1 MRSLIISIVILILI
15 TGFAAFH
22 TVTAAKRA
30 GDLDGLFGEDGTP
43 ADPDGISD
51 AWERLEAILRI
62 TVHEERLRSARTALA
77 EYVAAAKNGAA
88 EREAG
93 LLRRAIE
100 EAAVRERF
108 SLWQVF

>member
-1 MRSLIISIVILILI
+1 MRSLIVSIAILALI
-15 TGFAAFH
+15 IGFAAVH
-22 TVTAAKRA
+22 TVTAAARA
-30 GDLDGLFGEDGTP
+30 GELDGLFGDDGTP
-43 ADPDGISD
+43 SDPGGIAD

-77 EYVAAAKNGAA
+77 EYAAAAKTGAA
-88 EREAG
+88 EREEE

-100 EAAVRERF
+100 EAVARERL